1 MQRVLC
7 YIIHYFLTFV
17 IHRCTLQIHPHCGQ
31 HTETA
36 VSSRCP
42 ELQVFHLASLPMT
55 GTPAPCHHQC
65 CSRHPWACVIRDN
78 VGVLWA
84 ADQGQICR
92 PQLCCTQASYP
103 GYISQ
108 WFYQS
113 YMRSLKSRFFANTW
127 PHAIPMSTF
136 GLTHVVRIYIS
147 LIANELEGFERCL
160 LTLWVFSSLNRLTAT
175 FASLFNWDWIFFV

>member
-1 MQRVLC
+1 MLYNSLFPHFC
-7 YIIHYFLTFV
+7 HSPLYFTDPSALRAAHGDRCFFPM
-17 IHRCTLQIHPHCGQ
+17 HR
-31 HTETA
+31 TA
-36 VSSRCP
+36 SVSSSQSSNDRHSSS
-42 ELQVFHLASLPMT
+42 F
-55 GTPAPCHHQC
+55 HHQC

>member
-36 VSSRCP
+36 VSSRCT

-55 GTPAPCHHQC
+55 GTPAPCHHQG

-78 VGVLWA
+78 VGGSL
-84 ADQGQICR
+84 GGR
-92 PQLCCTQASYP
+92 PGTNLPPT
-103 GYISQ
+103 
-108 WFYQS
+108 
-113 YMRSLKSRFFANTW
+113 
-127 PHAIPMSTF
+127 
-136 GLTHVVRIYIS
+136 VVRHAGFLAWLHQSVILPIIHEKSQIS
-147 LIANELEGFERCL
+147 
-160 LTLWVFSSLNRLTAT
+160 VFCQHL
-175 FASLFNWDWIFFV
+175 ASCNSNVYFWPNSRR